1 MDRLEVFKRAS
12 LCRNF
17 DEVVFE
23 KLQDKTIAYP
33 TYLSVGQEFISA
45 TIAQTIYGMGIEPD
59 IFIQSTVNRAS
70 QILSKNISK
79 EEKINKLRSI
89 ASETV
94 DIRGV
99 GFYSLGSAR
108 KVLDDKQKEQF
119 FELFENYFLKSFSSR
134 LAEYTNP
141 EIDVFAKEVLNKNYT
156 IVNSVLK
163 ATSERPEI
171 KIDWRI
177 YTKNPDQPLIRDL
190 IIEGLSLART
200 QKEEF
205 ASVLSSND
213 GDINALFKTLEEFSN
228 K

>member
-1 MDRLEVFKRAS
+1 MTNLKKLLSIIFILNLFTNSIAALEA
-12 LCRNF
+12 
-17 DEVVFE
+17 
-23 KLQDKTIAYP
+23 
-33 TYLSVGQEFISA
+33 
-45 TIAQTIYGMGIEPD
+45 D
-59 IFIQSTVNRAS
+59 IFVQSTVNRAS
-70 QILSKNISK
+70 ELLSKNITK
-79 EEKINKLRSI
+79 EEKIEKLKAI
-89 ASETV
+89 AKDTV
-94 DIRGV
+94 DIKGI
-99 GFYSLGSAR
+99 GFYTLGATR
-108 KVLDDKQKEQF
+108 KNLSDSEKKKYLEK
-119 FELFENYFLKSFSSR
+119 FEDYFLKSFSSR

-141 EIDVFAKEVLNKNYT
+141 EIDVFGKEVLNKNYT
-156 IVNSVLK
+156 IVNSTLK

-177 YTKNPDQPLIRDL
+177 YTKNLDQPLIRDL

>member
-1 MDRLEVFKRAS
+1 MILKKR
-12 LCRNF
+12 
-17 DEVVFE
+17 
-23 KLQDKTIAYP
+23 
-33 TYLSVGQEFISA
+33 FILIIS
-45 TIAQTIYGMGIEPD
+45 ILLFSFIEINRSNSIEPD
-59 IFIQSTVNRAS
+59 IFVQSTVNRAS
-70 QILSKNISK
+70 KLLSENITK
-79 EEKINKLRSI
+79 EEKIERLKEI
-89 ASETV
+89 AKDTV
-94 DIRGV
+94 DIQGI
-99 GFYSLGSAR
+99 GLYTLGKAR
-108 KVLDDKQKEQF
+108 KNLSDKERSIYS
-119 FELFENYFLKSFSSR
+119 ERFENYFLKSFSSR

-141 EIDVFAKEVLNKNYT
+141 EIDVFAKQVLNKNYT

-177 YTKNPDQPLIRDL
+177 YTKNPNEPLIRDL

-228 K
+228 N